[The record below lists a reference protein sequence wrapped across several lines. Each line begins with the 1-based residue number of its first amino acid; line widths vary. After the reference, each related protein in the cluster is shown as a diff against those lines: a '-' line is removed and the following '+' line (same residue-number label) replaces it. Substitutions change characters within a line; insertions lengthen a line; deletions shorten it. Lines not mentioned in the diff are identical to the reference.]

1 MRQTP
6 ADKRLYEMHAEICL
20 TFSHPKRIEILNLLR
35 NGEKSVGQLVEQMGI
50 AKANVSQHL
59 AILRQR
65 GAVTYRREGQTLY
78 YRLTNPKIA
87 QACDLMREV
96 LLERLAEAERIVV
109 RLRPP
114 QAAAARPR
122 RR

>member
-1 MRQTP
+1 MKM
-6 ADKRLYEMHAEICL
+6 DKRIYELHAEVCQ
-20 TFSHPKRIEILNLLR
+20 TFAHPKRIEILNLLR
-35 NGEKSVGQLVEQMGI
+35 NGEKSVGQLVEEMGV

-59 AILRQR
+59 SILRQR

-96 LLERLAEAERIVV
+96 LLERLAEGERI
-109 RLRPP
+109 
-114 QAAAARPR
+114 AAAARPR
-122 RR
+122 RGRRG

>member
-1 MRQTP
+1 MATDR
-6 ADKRLYEMHAEICL
+6 KVYEMHAEVCR

-35 NGEKSVGQLVEQMGI
+35 HGEKSVGQLVEEMGI

-59 AILRQR
+59 SILRQR

-78 YRLTNPKIA
+78 YRVANPKII

-96 LLERLAEAERIVV
+96 LLERLAEGKQMV
-109 RLRPP
+109 
-114 QAAAARPR
+114 ARMRFRRAPR
-122 RR
+122 

>member
-1 MRQTP
+1 MLT
-6 ADKRLYEMHAEICL
+6 DKRIYELHAEVCQ
-20 TFSHPKRIEILNLLR
+20 TFAHPKRIEILGLLR
-35 NGEKSVGQLVEQMGI
+35 EGEKSVGQLVEEMGV

-87 QACDLMREV
+87 QACDLMRDV
-96 LLERLAEAERIVV
+96 LLERLAEGERI
-109 RLRPP
+109 
-114 QAAAARPR
+114 AAGARGGR